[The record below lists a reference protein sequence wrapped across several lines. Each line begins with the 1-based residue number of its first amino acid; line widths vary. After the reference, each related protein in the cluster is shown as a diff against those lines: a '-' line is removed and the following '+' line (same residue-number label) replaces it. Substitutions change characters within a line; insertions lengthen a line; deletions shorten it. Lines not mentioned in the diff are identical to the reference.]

1 MNRDDVIDVLTAV
14 AAADRR
20 TVGEADVDV
29 WQAVIGDLPKDL
41 ALQAVRDHLREKP
54 GVWLEPGH
62 IYERVRA
69 IRRDQ
74 LEREPDQH
82 REPRQEAVTPKAIED
97 FAERRALPV
106 GARQFVRKSIVGVN
120 ALTVKCPWCK
130 AGHGSRCV
138 IPGTRV
144 QLTEKPPLQ
153 TGFHPE
159 RIKAAEKARANAG

>member
-74 LEREPDQH
+74 LEREPDEH
-82 REPRQEAVTPKAIED
+82 RDARQEALAAKVAQDIAVLAATKAIPKYQRPD
-97 FAERRALPV
+97 
-106 GARQFVRKSIVGVN
+106 VN
-120 ALTVKCPWCK
+120 PLTVKCPWCK
-130 AGHGSRCV
+130 AGIGTRCYV
-138 IPGTRV
+138 PGTKV
-144 QLTEKPPLQ
+144 Q
-153 TGFHPE
+153 
-159 RIKAAEKARANAG
+159 

>member
-14 AAADRR
+14 SAADRR
-20 TVGEADVDV
+20 TVGQADVDV

-41 ALQAVRDHLREKP
+41 AFQAVRDHLREKP

-62 IYERVRA
+62 IYE
-69 IRRDQ
+69 
-74 LEREPDQH
+74 
-82 REPRQEAVTPKAIED
+82 
-97 FAERRALPV
+97 
-106 GARQFVRKSIVGVN
+106 
-120 ALTVKCPWCK
+120 CPWRK

-159 RIKAAEKARANAG
+159 RIKAAEKARANAGEITCA